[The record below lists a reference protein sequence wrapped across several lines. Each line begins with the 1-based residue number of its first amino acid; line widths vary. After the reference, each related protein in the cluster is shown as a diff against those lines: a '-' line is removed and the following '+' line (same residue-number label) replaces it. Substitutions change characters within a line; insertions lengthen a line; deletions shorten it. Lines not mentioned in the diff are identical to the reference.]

1 MNFDR
6 WLTHIFSSLRYN
18 NIQPES
24 FKLFHFLRKILFKPI
39 KMNYFKYLFLFLVV
53 FIPFISISQKCKTNA
68 EILEGIKKLN
78 VLGSVLY
85 IAAHPDDENTRL
97 ISYLS
102 KDMKLNT
109 AYLSLTR
116 GDGGQNLIGSD
127 LDEKLGVIRT
137 NELLE
142 ARKIDGGNQFFSRAN
157 DFGYS
162 KNAEETFTIWNYD
175 SVLCDVIRVI
185 REFKPDVIINR
196 FDHRSSGKTH
206 GHHTASAILG
216 LEASK
221 YSNSPLFKKD
231 ALKGTEMHLVSRIY
245 FNTSWFFFGGKE
257 KFDAMDKSNLYKLD
271 VGTYLPAYGYS
282 TNEIAAQSRSMHK
295 SQGFGIN
302 SSRGSQLEYFERLD
316 QPKDQ
321 SHSNPFEGLDLSW
334 TRINGGGN
342 VKQQI
347 DSLILFFDIQK
358 PWLSIPRLQKI
369 QRYIEDLPEQYWTKI
384 KLQEVIE
391 LILDCAGFYAEAT
404 TDKNIT
410 TGGDVISINAE
421 CIVRNPVEARLVK
434 YKISTDLKDSLFQF
448 QMIPNQALTWKTRT
462 LVSNDNGLTSPFWL
476 WNGRHNGYY
485 KVDAAENYNRP
496 VTKRNLSARFDVEIF
511 NKIYQINREIIY
523 KNDDP
528 VLGEVRQNLDVLPG
542 ICIKSADYLIIP
554 ENNRVHIK
562 INVKAYADNQT
573 GALSL
578 KIPSCMNLTP
588 WSHNFQLEKNGDEKI
603 FEFFVELNPTCSGSI
618 EIPVLI
624 NNQVAFTHEIIKY
637 PHIPWQNI
645 LLPTVVKIINK
656 PIVINKKKRI
666 AYIEG
671 AGDFIDEALE
681 KMNYPVSK
689 ISPSMLKDLRV
700 DQYNVLIF
708 GIRALNTNSDLKNC
722 KNDLLRYMN
731 QGGKVIFQYN
741 TTAELITDDFAPDT
755 LAISRDR
762 VTDEYA
768 QVRILKP
775 DHPLF
780 NQFNKISSDDFE
792 NWVQERGLY
801 FPGKY
806 STTYDEL
813 LAMADPNEKELRS
826 GILIK
831 KLGKGYFVYSSLA
844 WFRQLK
850 AGVPGAY
857 RIFSNLVSFE

>member
-1 MNFDR
+1 MSCLKQTLLILVTF
-6 WLTHIFSSLRYN
+6 LPVFSY
-18 NIQPES
+18 
-24 FKLFHFLRKILFKPI
+24 
-39 KMNYFKYLFLFLVV
+39 
-53 FIPFISISQKCKTNA
+53 SQKCKTSA

-102 KDMKLNT
+102 KDLKLNT

-142 ARKIDGGNQFFSRAN
+142 ARKIDGGSQYFSRAN

-185 REFKPDVIINR
+185 RGFKPDVIINR

-221 YSNSPLFKKD
+221 YSNSPLFKSD
-231 ALKGTEMHLVSRIY
+231 ALKGTDMHIVSRVF

-257 KFDAMDKSNLYKLD
+257 KFDAMDKSNLYFLD
-271 VGTYLPAYGYS
+271 VGSYLPAYGFSS
-282 TNEIAAQSRSMHK
+282 TEIAAQSRSMHK

-302 SSRGSQLEYFERLD
+302 STRGSQLEYFERLD
-316 QPKDQ
+316 QQKDKAYT
-321 SHSNPFEGLDLSW
+321 NPFDGLDLSW

-347 DSLILFFDIQK
+347 DSLIVTFDLQK

-369 QRYIEDLPEQYWTKI
+369 QTYIEDLPEQYWTKI
-384 KLQEVIE
+384 KLQELIG

-410 TGGDVISINAE
+410 TAGDMLSVNAE
-421 CIVRNPVEARLVK
+421 CIARNPISIRLLK
-434 YKISTDLKDSLFQF
+434 FKLSSDLKDSVFNAPLL
-448 QMIPNQALTWKTRT
+448 PNQGFLLKTRT
-462 LVSNDNGLTSPFWL
+462 TVPATLGLTSPFWL
-476 WNGRHNGYY
+476 WNGRNHGYY
-485 KVDAAENYNRP
+485 KVDDPENYNRP
-496 VTKRNLSARFDVEIF
+496 LTKRTLTATFEIELNNKTYSVE
-511 NKIYQINREIIY
+511 RELIY

-528 VLGEVRQNLDVLPG
+528 VLGEVRQNLDILPS
-542 ICIKSADYLIIP
+542 ICVKSADYLILP
-554 ENNRVHIK
+554 ENNKARIK
-562 INVKAYADNQT
+562 IKVQAYAPNQT
-573 GALSL
+573 GTLSL
-578 KIPSCMNLTP
+578 KIPNCINLNP
-588 WSHNFQLEKNGDEKI
+588 WMVNFQIENTGEEKEI
-603 FEFFVELNPTCSGSI
+603 EFTVELNSKCNSSI
-618 EIPVLI
+618 EIPILLD
-624 NNQVAFTHEIIKY
+624 NQPAFIHEFIKY

-645 LLPTVVKIINK
+645 LLPAVVKIINK
-656 PIVINKKKRI
+656 PVAINKKKRI

-681 KMNYPVSK
+681 KMHYPVSR
-689 ISPSMLKDLRV
+689 ISPNMLNELTTDK
-700 DQYNVLIF
+700 YNVLIF
-708 GIRALNTNSDLKNC
+708 GIRALNTNSELKNC
-722 KNDLLRYMN
+722 KKELVRFMN

-741 TTAELITDDFAPDT
+741 TTAELITDDFAPDS
-755 LAISRDR
+755 LFISRDR

-768 QVRILKP
+768 SVRILKP
-775 DHPLF
+775 DHPTF
-780 NQFNKISSDDFE
+780 NQFNKITPDDFD

-801 FPGKY
+801 FPGRY
-806 STTYDEL
+806 SASYDEL
-813 LAMADPNEKELRS
+813 LAMADPKEKELRS
-826 GILIK
+826 GILISK
-831 KLGKGYFVYSSLA
+831 VGKGYFVYSSLA

-857 RIFSNLVSFE
+857 RLFSNLVSFE

>member
-1 MNFDR
+1 MR
-6 WLTHIFSSLRYN
+6 RILTKS
-18 NIQPES
+18 
-24 FKLFHFLRKILFKPI
+24 I
-39 KMNYFKYLFLFLVV
+39 KMSHLKCPLLFLVV
-53 FIPFISISQKCKTNA
+53 FLPFISFAQKCKTSA

-97 ISYLS
+97 ISFLS

-116 GDGGQNLIGSD
+116 GDGGQNLIGSE

-142 ARKIDGGNQFFSRAN
+142 ARKIDGGIQYFSRAN

-216 LEASK
+216 LEAAK
-221 YSNSPLFKKD
+221 YANSPLFKMD
-231 ALKGTEMHLVSRIY
+231 ALKGTEMHIVSRTY

-257 KFDAMDKSNLYKLD
+257 KFDAMDKSNLYHLD
-271 VGTYLPAYGYS
+271 VGSYLPAYGYS
-282 TNEIAAQSRSMHK
+282 NNEIAAQSRSMHK

-316 QPKDQ
+316 QQKDK
-321 SHSNPFEGLDLSW
+321 SYSNPFDGLDLSW

-347 DSLILFFDIQK
+347 DSLIHDYNIQK

-369 QRYIEDLPEQYWTKI
+369 QTYIEDLPENYSTKL
-384 KLQEVIE
+384 KLQKENG

-410 TGGDVISINAE
+410 TLGDTLSINAE
-421 CIVRNPVEARLVK
+421 CIVRNPIESRIVK
-434 YKISTDLKDSLFQF
+434 FRISNDLKDSLIQF
-448 QMIPNQALTWKTRT
+448 QLSPNQALTWKTRCV
-462 LVSNDNGLTSPFWL
+462 VSNSIGITSPFWL
-476 WNGRHNGYY
+476 WNGRHSGYY
-485 KVDAAENYNRP
+485 KVDALENYNRP
-496 VTKRNLSARFDVEIF
+496 LTKRNLTASFYVEIS
-511 NKIYQINREIIY
+511 NKTYQVNREIIY

-528 VLGEVRQNLDVLPG
+528 VLGEVRQNLDILPG
-542 ICIKSADYLIIP
+542 ICIKSADYLLMP
-554 ENNRVHIK
+554 ENNRAIIK
-562 INVKAYADNQT
+562 LKAKAYADNQN
-573 GALSL
+573 GSLSL
-578 KIPSCMNLTP
+578 KIPNCINANP
-588 WSHNFQLEKNGDEKI
+588 WSHQFQLEKNGDEKE
-603 FEFFVELNPTCSGSI
+603 FEFIVELDTKCKDLV
-618 EIPVLI
+618 EIPILI
-624 NNQVAFTHEIIKY
+624 NNAVSFTHEIIKY

-645 LLPTVVKIINK
+645 LLPATVKLINK

-681 KMNYPVSK
+681 KMHYPVTK
-689 ISPSMLKDLRV
+689 ISPSMLKELRV

-708 GIRALNTNSDLKNC
+708 GIRALNTNLDLKTC
-722 KNDLLRYMN
+722 KNDLIRYMN

-755 LAISRDR
+755 LGISRDR

-768 QVRILKP
+768 QVRILNP
-775 DHPLF
+775 NHAIF
-780 NQFNKISSDDFE
+780 NQFNKINSDDFD

-806 STTYDEL
+806 STAYDEL
-813 LAMADPNEKELRS
+813 LSMSDPNEKELRS
-826 GILIK
+826 GILVK
-831 KLGKGYFVYSSLA
+831 KVGKGYFVYSSLA